1 MQRKPVNLQPIIHR
15 DRHTK
20 VRFLIDTGADLCVFP
35 HLKLPK
41 PRVKS
46 NYELPAANGTT
57 IATYGTITLSLDL
70 GLRRQFT
77 RRFVVA
83 DVSKSIIVA
92 DFLVHYGLLV
102 DIKNHRLLDQVT
114 HLTSRGEVVE
124 CQRIKTIARS
134 SPYHQLL
141 QRFPEI
147 TRLNGT
153 TQVANHATKH
163 HIITA
168 PGPLVAQK
176 SQQLAP
182 DKLRAAKKEFE
193 LMVHM
198 DIARPSQSPWSSPL
212 HMVPK
217 HGGEWRPC
225 VDYRALNARTIPDRY
240 PVKHIQNFSQW
251 LFGKTI
257 FSTIDLVRAFN
268 YIPVTEEDISK
279 TAITTPFGLFEFM
292 YMTFGLRNAAQTF
305 QGFIDE
311 VLQGLDFCCTYID
324 DILVASTCPEE
335 HLQHPGNTFPANAEI
350 RSC

>member
-102 DIKNHRLLDQVT
+102 DIKNHRLLDQAT
-114 HLTSRGEVVE
+114 HLTFRGEVVE
-124 CQRIKTIARS
+124 YESQTIKTITGS

-141 QRFPEI
+141 QRLPEI
-147 TRLNGT
+147 TRSNGNLHTSGT
-153 TQVANHATKH
+153 TK
-163 HIITA
+163 
-168 PGPLVAQK
+168 
-176 SQQLAP
+176 
-182 DKLRAAKKEFE
+182 AKE
-193 LMVHM
+193 
-198 DIARPSQSPWSSPL
+198 D
-212 HMVPK
+212 
-217 HGGEWRPC
+217 
-225 VDYRALNARTIPDRY
+225 
-240 PVKHIQNFSQW
+240 
-251 LFGKTI
+251 
-257 FSTIDLVRAFN
+257 
-268 YIPVTEEDISK
+268 EEAGD
-279 TAITTPFGLFEFM
+279 
-292 YMTFGLRNAAQTF
+292 
-305 QGFIDE
+305 
-311 VLQGLDFCCTYID
+311 
-324 DILVASTCPEE
+324 
-335 HLQHPGNTFPANAEI
+335 HL
-350 RSC
+350 